1 MTRTVLRVDG
11 MSCDHC
17 VKSIAT
23 ALEGLPGVSA
33 ASVSLENE
41 RALVDHE
48 ESRPTLAEMI
58 AAVEEEGYNASG
70 E

>member
-1 MTRTVLRVDG
+1 

-23 ALEGLPGVSA
+23 VLESLPGVSA

-41 RALVDHE
+41 QALVDHD

-70 E
+70 V

>member
-1 MTRTVLRVDG
+1 

-17 VKSIAT
+17 VQSIAT
-23 ALEGLPGVSA
+23 ALENLPGVSA

-48 ESRPTLAEMI
+48 ASRPTLAEMI